1 MNVTQVARRFVRE
14 EWGGTE
20 TAILETSRR
29 LLNVGHSTSILC
41 PNALAAT
48 NEAQMDGVEVLRKPY
63 FYPYFGL
70 RNDART
76 RLDYKGGNL
85 FSFSLW
91 RHLNQQTGLD
101 LIHVHTGKRLGG
113 IVRHTAHKRGIPY
126 ILSLHGGIHDVP
138 TTQMEQ
144 LIEPTIGSL
153 EWGKLLGW
161 WVGARRVLEDASAIL
176 CVGQREQ
183 ELTQE
188 RFPNKRVI
196 YFPNGVSPDRYET
209 GARAAFRA
217 KYQIPSDAFL
227 VVMVGRLDPQKNQAM
242 AIEAVRKLRE
252 KHPNMYL
259 LMIGHVTDQNYRT
272 ELQFEIDRSAC
283 PGRMALI
290 PGLDPSTNALVDAYH
305 AADLFVLPSSHEPFG
320 IVILEAWAAG
330 LPVIATRVGGIRAL
344 VNDGVDGLLVESGDS
359 DALAHSIS
367 QLATDD
373 TQRQRLAEA
382 GKKKALKQYSWD
394 RITDQL
400 ISVYEEVIDEHKHR
414 N

>member
-1 MNVTQVARRFVRE
+1 MIVTQVARRFVRE

-20 TAILETSRR
+20 TAILETSQR
-29 LLNVGHSTSILC
+29 LLRVGHNTSILC

-48 NEAQMDGVEVLRKPY
+48 DREEMNGVEVCRKPY

-70 RNDART
+70 RDEARSQ
-76 RLDYKGGNL
+76 LDYKGGNL

-91 RHLNQQTGLD
+91 RHLAKQRELD
-101 LIHVHTGKRLGG
+101 LIHAHTGKRLGG
-113 IVRHTAHKRGIPY
+113 IVRHTAQKRGIPY
-126 ILSLHGGIHDVP
+126 VVSLHGGIHDVP
-138 TTQMEQ
+138 TGQMQQ
-144 LIEPTIGSL
+144 LAEPTIGAV
-153 EWGKLLGW
+153 EWGRFLGW
-161 WVGARRVLEDASAIL
+161 WVGSRRVLDDAAAIL

-188 RFPNKRVI
+188 RYPNKRVL
-196 YFPNGVSPDRYET
+196 YFPNGVSPERYAH
-209 GARAAFRA
+209 GDRAAFR
-217 KYQIPSDAFL
+217 KKHRIPADAFV

-242 AIEAVRKLRE
+242 AIEAVRQLRK
-252 KHPNMYL
+252 KHPNLYL

-272 ELQFEIDRSAC
+272 ELQFQIDRSAC

-305 AADLFVLPSSHEPFG
+305 AADLFVLPSNHEPFG

-330 LPVIATRVGGIRAL
+330 LPVIATRVGGIRSL

-359 DALAHSIS
+359 EALANSIS
-367 QLATDD
+367 QLATD
-373 TQRQRLAEA
+373 QPLRRQLAEA
-382 GKKKALKQYSWD
+382 GKKKAVKQYSWD

-400 ISVYEEVIDEHKHR
+400 ISVYEEVIDEHRRR